1 MSVST
6 DCASAMASRPHTVT
20 STSKATVPISLRVR
34 MDMVALCWRHCDAA
48 RMTIWSARFPA
59 NKHPMHDQRSVPEF
73 RARAVRL
80 WLLAA
85 AAMILLTLII
95 GGATRLTVSGLSIVE
110 WKPVEGVLPPLSAG
124 AWQSEF
130 EKYQEI
136 PQYRKLNQGM
146 SLAQFKVIYL
156 WEWTHRL
163 LARAT
168 GAVFLLPFLF
178 FLARGWIPPPLRPR
192 LWIIFAGGAAL
203 GVVGWWM
210 VASGLADSTLTKV
223 SQYRLAFHMTLACTI
238 YAAVLWTAQ
247 QIAPQT
253 PAAAPKRL
261 RLGALAIALLV
272 LVQIYLGAL
281 VAGLDA
287 GLKYNNWPTIDGEY
301 MPSFDRLLFITPLW
315 RNLFENDL
323 TVQFNHRM
331 LADAICFLALVHGF
345 DAWRARRAARPPSV
359 EAMH

>member
-1 MSVST
+1 V
-6 DCASAMASRPHTVT
+6 
-20 STSKATVPISLRVR
+20 
-34 MDMVALCWRHCDAA
+34 
-48 RMTIWSARFPA
+48 
-59 NKHPMHDQRSVPEF
+59 
-73 RARAVRL
+73 RAVRL

-110 WKPVEGVLPPLSAG
+110 WKPVEGVLPPLSEG

-130 EKYQEI
+130 EKYQTI

-223 SQYRLAFHMTLACTI
+223 SQYRLAFHMTLACAI

-253 PAAAPKRL
+253 PARRRCGCGSAPWRSHCWCWC
-261 RLGALAIALLV
+261 RSILARW
-272 LVQIYLGAL
+272 
-281 VAGLDA
+281 
-287 GLKYNNWPTIDGEY
+287 WPGS
-301 MPSFDRLLFITPLW
+301 MPD
-315 RNLFENDL
+315 
-323 TVQFNHRM
+323 
-331 LADAICFLALVHGF
+331 
-345 DAWRARRAARPPSV
+345 
-359 EAMH
+359 

>member
-85 AAMILLTLII
+85 ATMILLTLII

-110 WKPVEGVLPPLSAG
+110 WNPVVGVLPPLSEG

-178 FLARGWIPPPLRPR
+178 FLARAADRAAD
-192 LWIIFAGGAAL
+192 AGRGA
-203 GVVGWWM
+203 
-210 VASGLADSTLTKV
+210 
-223 SQYRLAFHMTLACTI
+223 
-238 YAAVLWTAQ
+238 
-247 QIAPQT
+247 QT
-253 PAAAPKRL
+253 AAPR
-261 RLGALAIALLV
+261 RLG
-272 LVQIYLGAL
+272 
-281 VAGLDA
+281 D
-287 GLKYNNWPTIDGEY
+287 
-301 MPSFDRLLFITPLW
+301 
-315 RNLFENDL
+315 
-323 TVQFNHRM
+323 
-331 LADAICFLALVHGF
+331 
-345 DAWRARRAARPPSV
+345 RRAAARADLSRRAGGRARWRIEIQYLAADRRRDHAAARPAAIHQTALAQSV
-359 EAMH
+359 REYTDGSDQSPHARRCDLVP